1 MNIKEGRLRKKEM
14 GGEIF
19 KEEAGEMAGEKAGE
33 MTGETA
39 EETTMEPETKYHV
52 VWPSGKRT
60 VQEQSPARRLDTLEG
75 KTVAELW
82 SWTFKGDVMFRAF
95 EDELKERFPGIRLIS
110 WKEFGEIHGAN
121 EREVLEA
128 LPGKLKEFG
137 VHAAIT
143 GVGGGASGAAADVRT
158 SILVEKL
165 GIPTVT
171 IVTDAFETQGKL
183 TAKGLGMSN
192 LPFTVHPGHTL
203 LTPDEQVYQNAR
215 EIMTAQVIRGLTV
228 QPGEAKTVREPDPR
242 QVIFTGTY
250 EEVNDFFYEHEWT
263 DALPIVPPTVKK
275 VEEFLRFSEK
285 PEDEVIGI
293 LQPDQREATVW
304 NIAVNGVMCG
314 CRPEYMPVLIAIVQA
329 MLKPEFQQEHL
340 GHSPG
345 MEEMIIVNGPIIK
358 QLGFNY
364 TQGVMRPGFKA
375 NTTIGRFWRMYLHNV
390 AAFVP
395 HKADKSCFGD
405 SFRMVVAENEDYA
418 EHVGWPTLAMDN
430 GFTKAES
437 VVTITS
443 CTEKTQAIQ
452 VGADTAGEVLENI
465 EKRMADNN
473 LFIEFFFR
481 GMRTRPVVILPPAV
495 VKILVEAGYTKEKVK
510 QHFYEHARIDLRQL
524 GTAALTRFY
533 QGIEEGN
540 WPEQIGT
547 TKDLNRKVQMVSGPD
562 DFQVVISGDPGRDHV
577 LICAENGFMGYPV
590 SRKIELPAGW
600 EQMLKKEVM

>member
-1 MNIKEGRLRKKEM
+1 MGSGKKNEY
-14 GGEIF
+14 E
-19 KEEAGEMAGEKAGE
+19 
-33 MTGETA
+33 
-39 EETTMEPETKYHV
+39 V

-60 VQEQSPARRLDTLEG
+60 VREETLAQRLDTLKG
-75 KTVAELW
+75 KTIAELW
-82 SWTFKGDVMFRAF
+82 SWTFKGDVMFRAL
-95 EDELKERFPGIRLIS
+95 EDELKERFPGVQLTS

-121 EREVLEA
+121 EREVLA
-128 LPGKLKEFG
+128 GLPEKLKKFG
-137 VHAAIT
+137 VDAAVT

-158 SILVEKL
+158 SIIVEKM

-203 LTPDEQVYQNAR
+203 LTPDKQVYQNVR
-215 EIMTAQVIRGLTV
+215 EIMTDQVISGLTV
-228 QPGEAKTVREPDPR
+228 QPTGVEEVREPDMR

-250 EEVNDFFYEHEWT
+250 EAVNEYFYRHEWT
-263 DALPIVPPTVKK
+263 DALPVVPPSIDKI
-275 VEEFLRFSEK
+275 EEFLRFTDR
-285 PEDEVIGI
+285 PEEEVIGI

-329 MLKPEFQQEHL
+329 MLRPEFQQEHL

-345 MEEMIIVNGPIIK
+345 MEELIMVSGPIIK

-390 AAFVP
+390 ATFVP

-418 EHVGWPTLAMDN
+418 ELVGWPTLGMDC
-430 GFTKAES
+430 GFLKEDN
-437 VVTITS
+437 VVTVTS

-452 VGADTAGEVLENI
+452 VGADTAEGVLENI

-495 VKILVEAGYTKEKVK
+495 VKILSDAGYTKEMVK
-510 QHFYEHARIDLRQL
+510 QHFYEHARIELRRL

-533 QGIEEGN
+533 QGIDAGN

-547 TKDLNRKVQMVSGPD
+547 EKNLDRSVQMVSCPD
-562 DFQVVISGDPGRDHV
+562 DFQVLISGDPGRDHV

-590 SRKIELPAGW
+590 SEKIELPEAW
-600 EQMLKKEVM
+600 EQLLNQSEQNK

>member
-1 MNIKEGRLRKKEM
+1 MSEKINGRYK
-14 GGEIF
+14 
-19 KEEAGEMAGEKAGE
+19 
-33 MTGETA
+33 
-39 EETTMEPETKYHV
+39 V
-52 VWPSGKRT
+52 VWPGGKRT
-60 VQEQSPARRLDTLEG
+60 IKEQPLAKRLDSLEG
-75 KTVAELW
+75 KIVAELW
-82 SWTFKGDVMFRAF
+82 SWTFKGDIMFQAF
-95 EDELKERFPGIRLIS
+95 EDELKERYPGIRLIS

-121 EREVLEA
+121 EREVLAA
-128 LPGKLKEFG
+128 LPDKLKELG
-137 VHAAIT
+137 VDAAIT

-171 IVTDAFETQGKL
+171 IVTDAFLTQGKL

-203 LTPDEQVYQNAR
+203 LTTDEQVYKNSR
-215 EIMTAQVIRGLTV
+215 EIMTDEVIHGLTV
-228 QPGEAKTVREPDPR
+228 QPPNAEIITEPERRE
-242 QVIFTGTY
+242 IIYEGSF
-250 EEVNDFFYEHEWT
+250 EEVNEYFYKHEWS
-263 DALPIVPPTVKK
+263 DALPIVPPTIEK
-275 VEEFLRFSEK
+275 VEEFLAFTDLK
-285 PEDEVIGI
+285 EDEIVGI
-293 LQPDQREATVW
+293 IQPDQREVTIW

-314 CRPEYMPVLIAIVQA
+314 CKPEYMPILIAIVKA

-345 MEEMIIVNGPIIK
+345 MEELIMINGPMIK
-358 QLGFNY
+358 ELGFNY

-390 AAFVP
+390 ATFVP

-418 EHVGWPTLAMDN
+418 ASVGWPTLGEDN
-430 GFTKAES
+430 GFTREDN
-437 VVTITS
+437 VITLTS

-452 VGADTAGEVLENI
+452 VGAETAEGVLENI

-481 GMRTRPVVILPPAV
+481 GMRTRPIVILPPAV
-495 VKILVEAGYTKEKVK
+495 VKILAEAGYTKAMVK
-510 QHFYEHARIDLRQL
+510 QHFYENARVDLRQL
-524 GTAALTRFY
+524 GTAALARFY
-533 QGIEEGN
+533 QGIDQGN

-547 TKDLNRKVQMVSGPD
+547 TKDLNRKVQMVSSPD
-562 DFQVVISGDPGRDHV
+562 DFQVIISGDTGRDHV

-590 SRKIELPAGW
+590 SEKIEVP
-600 EQMLKKEVM
+600 KKWNELLNSIEHGD